1 MRIYVFDLDEAPLSI
16 YTASEA
22 PGVGDHVVTDNGK
35 GVVAYREWHP
45 NDDGGVDCRV
55 FVQRVK

>member
-1 MRIYVFDLDEAPLSI
+1 MRIYVFDLDDTPLAI

-22 PGVGDHVVTDNGK
+22 PGVGDHVVTAKGD

-45 NDDGGVDCRV
+45 NDCGGVDCRV